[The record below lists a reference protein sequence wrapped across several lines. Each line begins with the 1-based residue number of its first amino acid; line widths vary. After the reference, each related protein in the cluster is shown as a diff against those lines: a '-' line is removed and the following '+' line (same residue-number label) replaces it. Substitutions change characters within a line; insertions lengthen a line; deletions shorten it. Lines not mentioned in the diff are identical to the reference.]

1 MYLKID
7 GNKVLGFLKTEN
19 KRLFYRDN
27 AGKVIEIM
35 PVCVMVNFLLRIFM
49 FMKVYKDKGWV

>member
-19 KRLFYRDN
+19 KKLFYRDN
-27 AGKVIEIM
+27 TGKVIEIM